1 MVYSRRNR
9 TILSVMGYSVPHA
22 VQASAPASISLP
34 SRKRFRS
41 SALQRSAAASSTRW
55 KSPSAP
61 RNART
66 AASRFSAPLSVKYA
80 ARDATKLVSPGAVHR
95 DALATVARSC
105 AGKSQR
111 GHLRMLRRNGFMGR
125 NFGVLQ
131 LGQKRRPSMHTDDE
145 DIEAALRLVCAGDSV
160 SREDVHAFFAAVRK
174 KLGVASL
181 VEHLRKFKF
190 ERVVGM
196 RVSEA
201 LLSGPVPYFP
211 FTDMRPLSECA
222 AGVPPGV
229 DVERVPGFTRFP
241 YRRGAEVLGH
251 VSQVVRVAF
260 DRTDRFFFTGSDD
273 GMLKLWEAA
282 TGLLVH
288 SFIGHR
294 FCVNDICISSD
305 NRILCSVDTLGL
317 LNVWSLADFA
327 LCFSMDVSQ
336 DVDFIEFVRTVDS
349 ADAQA
354 GAGGVYQMVLVE
366 RRGAIRVVTFTLD
379 NIISDHE
386 NSTISEFAGDSPI
399 QTVCITEGG
408 RFLLCGGQYPFLI
421 VFDLHHVRDNLL
433 VLETE
438 GYSIVFVIASR
449 TNLKFAAATGF
460 ETVLVWEFQPDTV
473 LRSAHS
479 RRKTR
484 PDGCWRKSTVD
495 LRGTERRLQRVS
507 EDLCCEQMCFLAD
520 DRYLVCMC
528 SDARVRIYLCGV
540 LHRVVEHGIG
550 VLTPHPVE
558 NAFVVCNERVAIL
571 SLDSVLLDDGLTFSV
586 MDSQFSSDGQH
597 LVLCDEIGRVRIYA
611 VDLLGYASTP
621 AEQFFASDFVHLG
634 SGYAASYYVECE
646 GGRTF
651 DYARNENTGWRPVRF
666 EPGAVARDQR
676 CAELEALGYEHLRDD
691 FLTVRSFKKKYFV
704 IDEKEE
710 TQSVSTLHSN
720 EILSSDDCFSAL
732 STEAMEAESDSD
744 IVQVRRLHVPRAAGG
759 ASDDACS
766 LGTSFSFSS
775 SLPTSTDSE
784 ERISRRRGLAQR
796 STGAA
801 ASSAGSSAKRRRTR
815 DAEPPPATT
824 VVDDAVRER
833 VRSWMLCTE
842 SHWYFPQIDDEV
854 RFLADRYR
862 AFLETET
869 RDVFEC
875 NHPLEDCDLVIVDM
889 AFVKY
894 EPCYVVLDLKST
906 ETNALYQ
913 VKYYDTGHM
922 QPVFVLLASY
932 AALQATKFAVGAEYA
947 YAEADRLLRGRCTR
961 VLRSCVELQLLPAHG
976 DTRGETVRVAKTD
989 LHVESGV
996 EMPRKDE
1003 LVGILEQNKRNKMI
1017 YTHIRRNSNI
1027 SYDEHVSYPLN
1038 FSVILQRIRNNVYR
1052 RVASLRFD
1060 LEAMRCNSRY
1070 LPRGYEECVR
1080 AILSEIYGLLDIEH
1094 MHRHRRRRQQSFAS
1108 SR

>member
-1 MVYSRRNR
+1 M
-9 TILSVMGYSVPHA
+9 
-22 VQASAPASISLP
+22 
-34 SRKRFRS
+34 
-41 SALQRSAAASSTRW
+41 
-55 KSPSAP
+55 
-61 RNART
+61 
-66 AASRFSAPLSVKYA
+66 
-80 ARDATKLVSPGAVHR
+80 
-95 DALATVARSC
+95 C
-105 AGKSQR
+105 
-111 GHLRMLRRNGFMGR
+111 
-125 NFGVLQ
+125 
-131 LGQKRRPSMHTDDE
+131 DE

-174 KLGVASL
+174 KMGVASL

-190 ERVVGM
+190 ERAVRM

-211 FTDMRPLSECA
+211 FTDMRPLSAYA

-229 DVERVPGFTRFP
+229 GVERVPGFTRFP

-288 SFIGHR
+288 SFIGHK
-294 FCVNDICISSD
+294 FCINDICTSCD

-317 LNVWSLADFA
+317 LNVWSLADFS
-327 LCFSMDVSQ
+327 LCFSMDVGQ
-336 DVDFIEFVRTVDS
+336 EVDFIEFVRTVDG
-349 ADAQA
+349 AEAQ
-354 GAGGVYQMVLVE
+354 GGGGGVYQMVLVE
-366 RRGAIRVVTFTLD
+366 RRGVIRVVTFTLD

-386 NSTISEFAGDSPI
+386 NSTINEFAGDNPI

-408 RFLLCGGQYPFLI
+408 RFLLCGGQYPFLV
-421 VFDLHHVRDNLL
+421 VFDLHYVRDNLL
-433 VLETE
+433 VIETE
-438 GYSIVFVIASR
+438 GYSIAFVIASR
-449 TNLKFAAATGF
+449 TSLKFAAATGF
-460 ETVLVWEFQPDTV
+460 ETVLVWEFLPDAMF
-473 LRSAHS
+473 RSGNFK
-479 RRKTR
+479 RRPR
-484 PDGCWRKSTVD
+484 LDGCWRKTTVD
-495 LRGTERRLQRVS
+495 LRGMDRRQQRVS
-507 EDLCCEQMCFLAD
+507 EELCCEQMCFLAD

-528 SDARVRIYLCGV
+528 SDARIRIYFNGV
-540 LHRVVEHGIG
+540 LNKVVEHGVG
-550 VLTPHPVE
+550 GLTPHPVE
-558 NAFVVCNERVAIL
+558 NSFVVCNERVAIL
-571 SLDSVLLDDGLTFSV
+571 SLDSVLLDEGLTFNV
-586 MDSQFSSDGQH
+586 MDSQFSSDGRH

-634 SGYAASYYVECE
+634 SGYSASYYVECV
-646 GGRTF
+646 GGKTF
-651 DYARNENTGWRPVRF
+651 DYARNENAGWCPVQF
-666 EPGAVARDQR
+666 EPSAVARDQR

-720 EILSSDDCFSAL
+720 EILSSDDFFSVL
-732 STEAMEAESDSD
+732 STEVSCDSD
-744 IVQVRRLHVPRAAGG
+744 IVQVRRLHMPRAADGV
-759 ASDDACS
+759 AEDACS

-784 ERISRRRGLAQR
+784 ERISRRRRQR
-796 STGAA
+796 RRAADAVAGSA
-801 ASSAGSSAKRRRTR
+801 ASSTKRQRTQNVQDTSGSA
-815 DAEPPPATT
+815 P
-824 VVDDAVRER
+824 VDDTLRDR

-842 SHWYFPQIDDEV
+842 SHWYLPQIDDEV

-862 AFLETET
+862 AFLEIET
-869 RDVFEC
+869 RNVFEC

-889 AFVKY
+889 VFVKY

-913 VKYYDTGHM
+913 VKYYETGRM
-922 QPVFVLLASY
+922 QPVFVLLESY
-932 AALQATKFAVGAEYA
+932 IALLGTKFVVGAEYA
-947 YAEADRLLRGRCTR
+947 YAEVDRLLRGRCTR
-961 VLRSCVELQLLPAHG
+961 VLRNCVELRLPPAHG
-976 DTRGETVRVAKTD
+976 DTRGETVRIAKTD
-989 LHVESGV
+989 LHLESGV
-996 EMPRKDE
+996 ELPKKSD
-1003 LVGILEQNKRNKMI
+1003 LIAILEQNRRNKMV

-1027 SYDEHVSYPLN
+1027 SYNDNVSYPLN

-1052 RVASLRFD
+1052 RVASLRYD
-1060 LEAMRCNSRY
+1060 LETMRGNSRY

-1080 AILSEIYGLLDIEH
+1080 AILYEIYGLLDIEYV
-1094 MHRHRRRRQQSFAS
+1094 HRYSRRRRPTFTS